1 MTEQTTPGGLAAI
14 VTLPVP
20 LQDAPDANLRGR
32 LGEFRALQVIS
43 LLMAESVGE
52 DQILELAASAAAGL
66 GPWRILG
73 YGFTNGRWRPA
84 NDHGAPAP
92 RDLAGRLAALGG
104 GAGRIELPGYAWAWA
119 YPLRSRPPRSDS

>member
-92 RDLAGRLAALGG
+92 RDLAGRLG
-104 GAGRIELPGYAWAWA
+104 
-119 YPLRSRPPRSDS
+119 